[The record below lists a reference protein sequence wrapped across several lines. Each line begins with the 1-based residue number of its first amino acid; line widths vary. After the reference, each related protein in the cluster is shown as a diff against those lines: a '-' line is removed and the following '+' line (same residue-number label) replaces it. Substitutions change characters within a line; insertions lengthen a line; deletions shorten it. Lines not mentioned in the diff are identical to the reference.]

1 MSNVVL
7 EKVSRKFGDFAAFGA
22 EVELRQALEPLHGLG
37 LLSDGQELPL
47 GLFLWLR
54 IAHAPG
60 ASNLNGRL
68 ICTSV

>member
-1 MSNVVL
+1 M
-7 EKVSRKFGDFAAFGA
+7 
-22 EVELRQALEPLHGLG
+22 RQALEPLHGLG